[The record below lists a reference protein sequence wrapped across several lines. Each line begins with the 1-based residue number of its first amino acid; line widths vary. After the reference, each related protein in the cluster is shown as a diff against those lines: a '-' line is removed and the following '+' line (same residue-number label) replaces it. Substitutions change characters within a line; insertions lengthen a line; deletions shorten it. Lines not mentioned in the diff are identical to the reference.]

1 MTLDSIDSVPLQD
14 DELSDEL
21 KIWLSNLADI
31 LNYNFAQIQGELM
44 SLDARVTA
52 LGG

>member
-1 MTLDSIDSVPLQD
+1 MTLDTVDSVRLD
-14 DELSDEL
+14 VEDISDEL
-21 KIWLSNLADI
+21 KIWLQNLSDI
-31 LNYNFAQIQGELM
+31 LNYNFSQIQAELM